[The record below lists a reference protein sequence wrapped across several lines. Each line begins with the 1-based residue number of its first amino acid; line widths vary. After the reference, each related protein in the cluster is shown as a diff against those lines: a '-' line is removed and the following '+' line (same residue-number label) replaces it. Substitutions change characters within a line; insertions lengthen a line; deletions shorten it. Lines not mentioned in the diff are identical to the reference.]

1 VFTVLITINQIL
13 MAGVAIT
20 GFSLLLY
27 SLTFNLKVRVA
38 RSFAIILVCLVTIYT
53 AESLASVAGTA
64 SMSEF
69 WLRFQWVGIVY
80 LPAAYLHFSDA
91 LLATTGKPSRGKRI
105 LVSRISYLIST
116 LFLIALPLGLLV
128 GPLSSI
134 NQPAAH
140 LQPTWLTDVFM
151 LYYTVNMLMSWYNF
165 VRAFQRTA
173 TSSSRR
179 RMGYLLAGSLAPTL
193 GSFPFLL
200 FTSGFAARH
209 TLTFW
214 SLSVMANL
222 LVGGLVVVMA
232 YSVAFFGAPQTDRA
246 VKGRL
251 LKWILRG
258 PVTASLVLAITTIT
272 RRIGELYGQ
281 SYTAFVPIVMAAS
294 IVLLEYLISLTFPT
308 IERWLLYG
316 NDKEEIDLLRSL
328 EDRLITRNDL
338 HQFLEMILSALC
350 DNLQVPG
357 VYLASLNPE
366 GLELVVKVGKTF
378 FDRNEVSVE
387 LSRVLGE
394 NDQRVEMFDWGDDT
408 LVPLIDQDEEG
419 RLIIVGLLGITDGA
433 HQEWEGDQLQRLNA
447 ITQRAMLALNDRRL
461 QENVFKTIEALSSK
475 VEYIQNMRA
484 AWRYDQSSVLKS
496 EIPLDAADYSQWVK
510 DALTHYWGGPK
521 LTENP
526 LLKLQVVQ
534 SMSGQYDGSA
544 PNALRALL
552 KEAIE
557 RTRPDGERRFTA
569 EWVLYNIL
577 EMKFLEGKKVREIAL
592 RLAMSEADLY
602 RKQRVAIEAI
612 ARTILEME
620 SQNGHSSELHKAP

>member
-1 VFTVLITINQIL
+1 
-13 MAGVAIT
+13 
-20 GFSLLLY
+20 
-27 SLTFNLKVRVA
+27 
-38 RSFAIILVCLVTIYT
+38 
-53 AESLASVAGTA
+53 
-64 SMSEF
+64 
-69 WLRFQWVGIVY
+69 
-80 LPAAYLHFSDA
+80 
-91 LLATTGKPSRGKRI
+91 
-105 LVSRISYLIST
+105 
-116 LFLIALPLGLLV
+116 
-128 GPLSSI
+128 
-134 NQPAAH
+134 
-140 LQPTWLTDVFM
+140 
-151 LYYTVNMLMSWYNF
+151 
-165 VRAFQRTA
+165 
-173 TSSSRR
+173 
-179 RMGYLLAGSLAPTL
+179 
-193 GSFPFLL
+193 
-200 FTSGFAARH
+200 
-209 TLTFW
+209 
-214 SLSVMANL
+214 MANL

-232 YSVAFFGAPQTDRA
+232 YSVALFGAPQTDRA

-378 FDRNEVSVE
+378 FDRNEVSAE

>member
-151 LYYTVNMLMSWYNF
+151 LYYIVNMLMSWYNF

-200 FTSGFAARH
+200 FTSGLAARH

-246 VKGRL
+246 VKSRL

-316 NDKEEIDLLRSL
+316 NDKEEIDLLRGL

-357 VYLASLNPE
+357 VYLTSLNPE

-378 FDRNEVSVE
+378 FDRNEVSAE

>member
-64 SMSEF
+64 SMGEF

-116 LFLIALPLGLLV
+116 LFLISLPLGLLV

-165 VRAFQRTA
+165 IRAFQRTA

-200 FTSGFAARH
+200 FTSGLAARH

-246 VKGRL
+246 VKSRL

-378 FDRNEVSVE
+378 FDRNEVSAE
-387 LSRVLGE
+387 LSRVLAE

>member
-1 VFTVLITINQIL
+1 MITVLITINQIL
-13 MAGVAIT
+13 MAGIAIT
-20 GFSLLLY
+20 AFSLLLY

-38 RSFAIILVCLVTIYT
+38 RSFAIILLCLVVIYS
-53 AESLASVAGTA
+53 AESLASVANTNA
-64 SMSEF
+64 QIEF

-91 LLATTGKPSRGKRI
+91 LLATTGKPSHGKRI
-105 LVSRISYLIST
+105 LVSRFSYLIST
-116 LFLIALPLGLLV
+116 LFLISLPAGLLV
-128 GPLSSI
+128 GPLSAGVE
-134 NQPAAH
+134 PAAH
-140 LQPTWLTDVFM
+140 LQPTWLTDLFI

-165 VRAFQRTA
+165 IRAFRRTV
-173 TSSSRR
+173 TTSSRR
-179 RMGYLLAGSLAPTL
+179 RMGYLLIGSVAPTL

-200 FTSGFAARH
+200 FTSGIAARH
-209 TLTFW
+209 MFTFW
-214 SLSVMANL
+214 GISALANV

-232 YSVAFFGAPQTDRA
+232 YSVAFFGVPQPDRT
-246 VKGRL
+246 VKSRL
-251 LKWILRG
+251 FKWILRG
-258 PVTASLVLAITTIT
+258 PVTASIVLALTTIT
-272 RRIGELYGQ
+272 RRIGESYGQ
-281 SYTAFVPIVMAAS
+281 VYTAFVPIVMAAS
-294 IVLLEYLISLTFPT
+294 ILIFEYLISLMFPVL
-308 IERWLLYG
+308 ERWFLYG

-338 HQFLEMILSALC
+338 RQFLELILSALC
-350 DNLQVPG
+350 DFLQVPG
-357 VYLASLNPE
+357 VYLASLNPN

-378 FDRNEVSVE
+378 FDQNEVSAE
-387 LSRVLGE
+387 LKRVLAE
-394 NDQRVEMFDWGDDT
+394 NEQRVEMFNWGEDS
-408 LVPLIDQDEEG
+408 LVPLIDQDEDG
-419 RLIIVGLLGITDGA
+419 RLIITGLLGMTGGA
-433 HQEWEGDQLQRLNA
+433 RQEWDSEQLQLLNSF
-447 ITQRAMLALNDRRL
+447 TERVMLALNDRRL
-461 QENVFKTIEALSSK
+461 QENVFKMIGELSSK

-484 AWRYDQSSVLKS
+484 SWRYDQSGVLTT

-526 LLKLQVVQ
+526 LLRLQVVQ
-534 SMSGQYDGSA
+534 SMSDQYEGNAS
-544 PNALRALL
+544 NALRAIL

-602 RKQRVAIEAI
+602 RKQRVAIEAV

-620 SQNGHSSELHKAP
+620 SQNGHSSELHKLP